1 MNPTAIEA
9 RFICRFPG
17 FELDVDL
24 KLPGN
29 GITALFGHSGCGK
42 TTLLRC
48 IAGLQQAHGQLSVLG
63 TPWQKDNLF
72 RPVHQRPL
80 AYVFQETHLF
90 PHLSV
95 RRNLTFGQ
103 RRVPAQ
109 DRQIRFD
116 DAVSWLGL
124 AHLLERMPAN
134 PNSLKHHPP
143 RFRESLSSIVGGVLQ
158 IGSPSL
164 RPFL

>member
-1 MNPTAIEA
+1 MTSTAIEA
-9 RFICRFPG
+9 RFFCQFPG

-48 IAGLQQAHGQLSVLG
+48 IAGLQQAQGRLAVFG
-63 TPWQKDNLF
+63 TPWQTETLF

-103 RRVPAQ
+103 RRVPVHE
-109 DRQIRFD
+109 RQIPFE

-124 AHLLERMPAN
+124 AHLLERMPT
-134 PNSLKHHPP
+134 
-143 RFRESLSSIVGGVLQ
+143 RLSGGERQRVAIAGLFLPVLNCC
-158 IGSPSL
+158 
-164 RPFL
+164 

>member
-95 RRNLTFGQ
+95 RRNLTFGSAGF
-103 RRVPAQ
+103 RHRTARSDLTMPSPGSGWPTFWSVCLPDCPGANDNGLPLPGPFSPAR
-109 DRQIRFD
+109 DCC
-116 DAVSWLGL
+116 
-124 AHLLERMPAN
+124 
-134 PNSLKHHPP
+134 
-143 RFRESLSSIVGGVLQ
+143 
-158 IGSPSL
+158 
-164 RPFL
+164 